1 MFLLALFVAV
11 PLIEIALFIQL
22 GSVLDLGWILLIVV
36 LTAILG
42 TWLVRR
48 QGRGVLRQIQGSM
61 ETLRD
66 PTEPLA
72 HGAMIL
78 FSGAL
83 LLTPGFFTDAVG
95 FLLLVPAV
103 REVAFRWLRHRVVV
117 HTAARPGA
125 ARPGDPRQGDPRRGD
140 PRRGDPRYGPRYG
153 EPHPGG
159 PRAGAPRPQGRPDVI
174 EGEYRDVTD
183 ERAGD
188 TRRGERPAQGGG
200 SRRPSGWTQD

>member
-1 MFLLALFVAV
+1 MALFLLFLAV

-36 LTAILG
+36 LTALLG
-42 TWLVRR
+42 TWLVRQ
-48 QGRGVLRQIQGSM
+48 QGRGVLRQIMASA

-95 FLLLVPAV
+95 FLLLIPAV
-103 REVAFRWLRHRVVV
+103 REAVFVWLRKRVRVQ
-117 HTAARPGA
+117 TASGDFGRYRPG
-125 ARPGDPRQGDPRRGD
+125 PGPGL
-140 PRRGDPRYGPRYG
+140 GPR
-153 EPHPGG
+153 
-159 PRAGAPRPQGRPDVI
+159 PRPRP
-174 EGEYRDVTD
+174 
-183 ERAGD
+183 
-188 TRRGERPAQGGG
+188 ERPNSATGRSGPTIIDADYTDVSPEKPERNG
-200 SRRPSGWTQD
+200 SRPSDRPSGWTDR